1 MDENREIGVAYEAIC
16 GAICEQ
22 AVKDYRAAL
31 LLGKKAKAQRER
43 IERFFRG
50 QWFMWLVN
58 GRVEGEFVIEEVR
71 RQCKMS
77 KNC

>member
-1 MDENREIGVAYEAIC
+1 MAESREIGVAYESLC

-31 LLGKKAKAQRER
+31 LLGKKGKAHRER

-58 GRVEGEFVIEEVR
+58 GRVEGEFVIEKVR
-71 RQCKMS
+71 EQCRMS
-77 KNC
+77 KHS